1 MANSNSKKIVRITRA
16 EKKPVAKKEEP
27 AVEQQPKKKSF
38 ISRIFGSIGRQ
49 IKKFF
54 ALIRKNP
61 FKTIII
67 IAIIVGLGWFANEY
81 MNTKDQIKNLT
92 DPKTSGQT
100 EIQIITGVVSRVMDL
115 PKDEE
120 PTLATVND
128 VSKLT
133 GQTFFKNAQN
143 GDKVLIYSKSGRAL
157 LYRPV
162 ENKVIEFTSISLG
175 NSNSSNSQTA
185 NPQTQTTAP
194 QTAEPKQ

>member
-16 EKKPVAKKEEP
+16 EKKTTPKKEES
-27 AVEQQPKKKSF
+27 VEQETPKKKSL
-38 ISRIFGSIGRQ
+38 ISRIFSSIGRQ

-54 ALIRKNP
+54 MLIRNNP
-61 FKTIII
+61 FKTFFIV
-67 IAIIVGLGWFANEY
+67 AMIVGLGWFANEY
-81 MNTKDQIKNLT
+81 MNTKNQIKQLT

-100 EIQIITGVVSRVMDL
+100 EIQIITGVVSRVIDL

-128 VSKLT
+128 VSKLQ
-133 GQTFFKNAQN
+133 GQSFFKNAQN

-162 ENKVIEFTSISLG
+162 QNRVIEFTSISLG
-175 NSNSSNSQTA
+175 SSNTSNSQTT
-185 NPQTQTTAP
+185 NPQSQTPSP
-194 QTAEPKQ
+194 QTAPPTQ

>member
-16 EKKPVAKKEEP
+16 EKKTTPKKEEP
-27 AVEQQPKKKSF
+27 VEQETPKKKSL
-38 ISRIFGSIGRQ
+38 ISRIFGSIGKQ

-54 ALIRKNP
+54 MLIRKNP
-61 FKTIII
+61 FKTFLI
-67 IAIIVGLGWFANEY
+67 IAMIVGLGWFANEY
-81 MNTKDQIKNLT
+81 MNTKNQIKQLT

-100 EIQIITGVVSRVMDL
+100 EIQIITGVVSRVIDL

-128 VSKLT
+128 VSKLQ
-133 GQTFFKNAQN
+133 GQSFFKNAQN

-162 ENKVIEFTSISLG
+162 QNRVIEFTSISLG
-175 NSNSSNSQTA
+175 SSNGSNSQT
-185 NPQTQTTAP
+185 NTQTQTTTP
-194 QTAEPKQ
+194 QTAAPTQ

>member
-16 EKKPVAKKEEP
+16 EKKTTPKKEEP
-27 AVEQQPKKKSF
+27 VEQETPKKKSL
-38 ISRIFGSIGRQ
+38 ISRIFSSIGRQ

-54 ALIRKNP
+54 MLIRNNP
-61 FKTIII
+61 FKTFVIV
-67 IAIIVGLGWFANEY
+67 AMIVGLGWFANEY
-81 MNTKDQIKNLT
+81 MNTKNQIKQLT

-100 EIQIITGVVSRVMDL
+100 EIQIITGVVSRVIDL

-128 VSKLT
+128 VSKLQ
-133 GQTFFKNAQN
+133 GQSFFKNAQN

-162 ENKVIEFTSISLG
+162 QNRVIEFTSISLG
-175 NSNSSNSQTA
+175 SSNGSNSQT
-185 NPQTQTTAP
+185 NTQTQTTTP
-194 QTAEPKQ
+194 QTAAPTQ